1 MWLFSVQ
8 HTFILGTSYLSKPCW
23 QFSVALQ
30 EHTHTA
36 ATGNLMPSYEIT
48 QLFNRLFWNVSCRA
62 IWELLGLAWTI
73 STQHTKKKLERHP
86 KKVFS
91 GKIFIVMTVFL
102 SFCTCGRL
110 HLLFVTW
117 GDEVW
122 REKVFYC
129 VSHSPENAR
138 ETLRRSLLSN
148 KYLLSLINE
157 SFCRTLTGWFG
168 PKC

>member
-1 MWLFSVQ
+1 MN
-8 HTFILGTSYLSKPCW
+8 
-23 QFSVALQ
+23 
-30 EHTHTA
+30 THTV
-36 ATGNLMPSYEIT
+36 ATGNLMSSYEIT

-73 STQHTKKKLERHP
+73 SMQHKRQKNWNAAPPP
-86 KKVFS
+86 KKNKTVFS
-91 GKIFIVMTVFL
+91 GKIFIMMTVCL
-102 SFCTCGRL
+102 SYCMCGRL

-117 GDEVW
+117 DDEVW

-138 ETLRRSLLSN
+138 ETLWRSLLSN